1 MQTGINAACAAA
13 RRIGAH
19 LKPASPLCQSPRLY
33 SYSSLPIGTMLDD
46 DLKMAPS
53 YLKRELSRAF

>member
-13 RRIGAH
+13 GRIGAH

-33 SYSSLPIGTMLDD
+33 RYTSLPIQTMLGD
-46 DLKMAPS
+46 DLMMAPS
-53 YLKRELSRAF
+53 YLKRELSHAL